1 VSTKSIEQKV
11 KAFEDI
17 HDIVNVMKA
26 YAGLNIRKSEEYAPN
41 VRLYQKNVSYAMAY
55 LFSHF
60 PSIAMPERHAGK
72 RVLVAF
78 GSEQGLCGAYN
89 ERIADYMDTVVN
101 SEDYIFV
108 IGKRLKS
115 AIEQHKFRITAFME
129 SAVSF
134 DGIREVMETSLSKIM
149 DIYSRKDI
157 YNLTVLFTSVIK
169 NNAEIAMEQILPP
182 DMEALETIEPLSKKP
197 LMYLNPEQ
205 ILKKL
210 IEERLYISIYKCYV
224 ESLRSENWYRLRRME
239 SASENIIK
247 NISDLTTVQR
257 YVRQEDITQEILEI
271 LGGSRLV

>member
-1 VSTKSIEQKV
+1 MSTKSIEQKV

-17 HDIVNVMKA
+17 HDIVNAMKA
-26 YAGLNIRKSEEYAPN
+26 YAGLNIRKTEEYVPH
-41 VRLYQKNVSYAMAY
+41 VRTYAKNISYAMAY

-60 PSIAMPERHAGK
+60 PSITMPQRHAGK

-101 SEDYIFV
+101 PEDYIFV

-115 AIEQHKFRITAFME
+115 AIEQHKLRITAFME

-134 DGIREVMETSLSKIM
+134 DGIRDVMETSLSKIM

-182 DMEALETIEPLSKKP
+182 DIEALEIMEPLSKKP

-205 ILKKL
+205 IFKKL

-239 SASENIIK
+239 SASENILK
-247 NISDLTTVQR
+247 NISDLKTVQR

>member
-17 HDIVNVMKA
+17 HDIVNAMKA
-26 YAGLNIRKSEEYAPN
+26 YAGLNIRKTEEYVPY
-41 VRLYQKNVSYAMAY
+41 VRTYAKNISYAMAY

-89 ERIADYMDTVVN
+89 ERIADYLDTVVN
-101 SEDYIFV
+101 PEDYIFV

-115 AIEQHKFRITAFME
+115 AIEQHKLRITASME

-134 DGIREVMETSLSKIM
+134 DGIRDVMETSLSKIM
-149 DIYSRKDI
+149 DIYSKRDI

-169 NNAEIAMEQILPP
+169 NNADITIEQILPP
-182 DMEALETIEPLSKKP
+182 DMKPLETVEPLSKTS
-197 LMYLNPEQ
+197 LMYLDPEQ
-205 ILKKL
+205 IFKKL

-224 ESLRSENWYRLRRME
+224 EALRSENWYRLRSME
-239 SASENIIK
+239 SASENIVK
-247 NISDLTTVQR
+247 NISDLKTVQR

>member
-1 VSTKSIEQKV
+1 VSTKSIEQQV

-17 HDIVNVMKA
+17 HDIVNAMKA
-26 YAGLNIRKSEEYAPN
+26 YAGLNIRKTEEYVPH
-41 VRLYQKNVSYAMAY
+41 VRTYAKNVSYAMIY

-60 PSIAMPERHAGK
+60 PSIAMPKRHAGK

-101 SEDYIFV
+101 PEDYIFV
-108 IGKRLKS
+108 IGKRLKL
-115 AIEQHKFRITAFME
+115 AIEQHKLRITAFME

-134 DGIREVMETSLSKIM
+134 DGIRDVMETSLSKIM

-182 DMEALETIEPLSKKP
+182 DIEALEIMEPLSKKP

-205 ILKKL
+205 IFKKL

-239 SASENIIK
+239 SASENIIR
-247 NISDLTTVQR
+247 NISDLKTVQR

>member
-1 VSTKSIEQKV
+1 MSTKSIEQKV

-17 HDIVNVMKA
+17 HDIVNAMKA

-60 PSIAMPERHAGK
+60 PSIALPERHAGK

-101 SEDYIFV
+101 PEDYIFV

-169 NNAEIAMEQILPP
+169 NSVEIAMEQILPP
-182 DMEALETIEPLSKKP
+182 DVEVLETMDPLSKKP
-197 LMYLNPEQ
+197 LTYLNPEQ
-205 ILKKL
+205 IFRKL

-224 ESLRSENWYRLRRME
+224 ESLRSENWYRLRSME

-247 NISDLTTVQR
+247 NISDLKTVQR

>member
-1 VSTKSIEQKV
+1 MSTKSIEQKV

-17 HDIVNVMKA
+17 HDIVNAMKA

-41 VRLYQKNVSYAMAY
+41 VRVYQKNVSYAMAY

-89 ERIADYMDTVVN
+89 ERIADYMDTVAN
-101 SEDYIFV
+101 PEDYIFV

-182 DMEALETIEPLSKKP
+182 DMEALETMEPLSKKP

>member
-17 HDIVNVMKA
+17 HDIVNAMKA
-26 YAGLNIRKSEEYAPN
+26 YAGLNIRKTEEYVPH
-41 VRLYQKNVSYAMAY
+41 VRTYAKNVSHAMAY

-60 PSIAMPERHAGK
+60 PSIAMPQRHAGK

-89 ERIADYMDTVVN
+89 ERIADYMDTVATT
-101 SEDYIFV
+101 EDYIFV
-108 IGKRLKS
+108 IGKRLKL
-115 AIEQHKFRITAFME
+115 AFEQHKLRITAFME

-134 DGIREVMETSLSKIM
+134 DGIRDVMEISLSKIM

-157 YNLTVLFTSVIK
+157 YNLTVLFTAVIK
-169 NNAEIAMEQILPP
+169 NNADIAMEQILPP
-182 DMEALETIEPLSKKP
+182 AMKALETVEPLSKKS

-210 IEERLYISIYKCYV
+210 IEEHLYISIYKCYA
-224 ESLRSENWYRLRRME
+224 ESLRSENWYRLRSME

-247 NISDLTTVQR
+247 NISDLKTVQR

>member
-1 VSTKSIEQKV
+1 MSTKSIEQKV

-17 HDIVNVMKA
+17 HDIVNAMKA
-26 YAGLNIRKSEEYAPN
+26 YAGLNIRKTEEYVPH
-41 VRLYQKNVSYAMAY
+41 VRTYANNVSYAMAY

-72 RVLVAF
+72 RVLVTF

-101 SEDYIFV
+101 PDDYIFV
-108 IGKRLKS
+108 IGKRLKL
-115 AIEQHKFRITAFME
+115 AIEQHKLWITTFME

-149 DIYSRKDI
+149 DIYSQTDI
-157 YNLTVLFTSVIK
+157 YNLTVVFTSVIK
-169 NNAEIAMEQILPP
+169 NNAEIVMEQILPP
-182 DMEALETIEPLSKKP
+182 DMEALETVEPLTKTS
-197 LMYLNPEQ
+197 LMYLNPEH
-205 ILKKL
+205 IFKKL

-224 ESLRSENWYRLRRME
+224 ESLRSENWYRLRSME

-247 NISDLTTVQR
+247 NISDLKTVQR

-271 LGGSRLV
+271 LGGSRLI

>member
-1 VSTKSIEQKV
+1 MSTKAIEQKV

-26 YAGLNIRKSEEYAPN
+26 YAGLNIRKTEEYVPN
-41 VRLYQKNVSYAMAY
+41 VRTYEKNVSYAMAY

-72 RVLVAF
+72 RVLLAF

-101 SEDYIFV
+101 PEDYIFV

-115 AIEQHKFRITAFME
+115 AIEQHKFRITGFME

-134 DGIREVMETSLSKIM
+134 DGIREVMETGLSKIM

-169 NNAEIAMEQILPP
+169 NNPEIAMKQILPP
-182 DMEALETIEPLSKKP
+182 DMQVLKTMELSSKKP
-197 LMYLNPEQ
+197 LTYLNPEQ
-205 ILKKL
+205 IFKKL
-210 IEERLYISIYKCYV
+210 IEECLYISIYKCYV

-239 SASENIIK
+239 SASENILK
-247 NISDLTTVQR
+247 NISDLKTVQR

>member
-1 VSTKSIEQKV
+1 VSTKAIEQKV
-11 KAFEDI
+11 QAFEDI
-17 HDIVNVMKA
+17 HDIVNAMKA
-26 YAGLNIRKSEEYAPN
+26 YAGLNIRKTEEYVPHI
-41 VRLYQKNVSYAMAY
+41 RTYEKNIFYAMAY
-55 LFSHF
+55 LFAHF

-72 RVLVAF
+72 RILVAF

-89 ERIADYMDTVVN
+89 ERIADYMDTIVN
-101 SEDYIFV
+101 PEDYIFV

-134 DGIREVMETSLSKIM
+134 DGIRDVMEATLSKIM
-149 DIYSRKDI
+149 DIYSQTDI

-182 DMEALETIEPLSKKP
+182 AMRALETVEPLSKKA

-205 ILKKL
+205 IFKKL

-224 ESLRSENWYRLRRME
+224 ESLRSENWFRLRSME

-247 NISDLTTVQR
+247 NISDLKTVQR

>member
-17 HDIVNVMKA
+17 HDIVNAMKA
-26 YAGLNIRKSEEYAPN
+26 YAGLNIRKTEEYVPY
-41 VRLYQKNVSYAMAY
+41 VRTYAKNISYAMAY
-55 LFSHF
+55 LFSYF
-60 PSIAMPERHAGK
+60 PSIAMPERHGGK

-101 SEDYIFV
+101 PEDYIFV
-108 IGKRLKS
+108 IGKRLKL
-115 AIEQHKFRITAFME
+115 AIEQHKLRITAFME

-134 DGIREVMETSLSKIM
+134 DGIRELMETSLSKIM

-157 YNLTVLFTSVIK
+157 YDLTVIFTAVIK

-182 DMEALETIEPLSKKP
+182 DIEALEITEPLSKKP

-205 ILKKL
+205 IFKKL
-210 IEERLYISIYKCYV
+210 IEELLYISIYKCYV

-247 NISDLTTVQR
+247 NISDLKTVQR

>member
-1 VSTKSIEQKV
+1 MSTKSIEQKV

-17 HDIVNVMKA
+17 HDIVNAMKA
-26 YAGLNIRKSEEYAPN
+26 YAGLNIRKTEEYVPH
-41 VRLYQKNVSYAMAY
+41 VRTYAKNISYAMAY

-60 PSIAMPERHAGK
+60 PSITMPQRHAGK

-101 SEDYIFV
+101 PEDYIFV

-115 AIEQHKFRITAFME
+115 AIEQHKLRITAFME

-134 DGIREVMETSLSKIM
+134 DGIRDVMETSLSKIM

-157 YNLTVLFTSVIK
+157 YDLTVIFTAVIK

-182 DMEALETIEPLSKKP
+182 DIEALEIMEPLSKKT

-205 ILKKL
+205 IFKKL

-224 ESLRSENWYRLRRME
+224 ESLRSENWYRLRRMD
-239 SASENIIK
+239 SASENILK
-247 NISDLTTVQR
+247 NISDLKTVQR

>member
-1 VSTKSIEQKV
+1 MSTKSIEQKV

-17 HDIVNVMKA
+17 HDIVNAMKA
-26 YAGLNIRKSEEYAPN
+26 YAGLNIRKTEEYVPH
-41 VRLYQKNVSYAMAY
+41 VRAYEKNVFYAMTY

-72 RVLVAF
+72 RILVAF

-101 SEDYIFV
+101 PEDYIFV

-115 AIEQHKFRITAFME
+115 AIEQHKFRITDFME

-182 DMEALETIEPLSKKP
+182 DMEALETMEPLSKKP

-247 NISDLTTVQR
+247 NISDLKTVQR

-271 LGGSRLV
+271 LGGSRLA

>member
-1 VSTKSIEQKV
+1 MSTKSIEQKV

-17 HDIVNVMKA
+17 HDIVNAMKA

-41 VRLYQKNVSYAMAY
+41 VRLYQKNVSYSMAY

-101 SEDYIFV
+101 PEDYIFV

-182 DMEALETIEPLSKKP
+182 DMEALETMEPLSKKP

-247 NISDLTTVQR
+247 NISDLKTVQR

>member
-1 VSTKSIEQKV
+1 
-11 KAFEDI
+11 
-17 HDIVNVMKA
+17 MKA
-26 YAGLNIRKSEEYAPN
+26 YAGLNIRKTEEYVPY
-41 VRLYQKNVSYAMAY
+41 VRTYAKNISYAMAY
-55 LFSHF
+55 LFSYF
-60 PSIAMPERHAGK
+60 PSIAMPERHGGK

-101 SEDYIFV
+101 PEDYIFV
-108 IGKRLKS
+108 IGKRLKL
-115 AIEQHKFRITAFME
+115 AIEQHKLRITAFME

-134 DGIREVMETSLSKIM
+134 DGIRELMETSLSKIM

-157 YNLTVLFTSVIK
+157 YDLTVIFTAVIK

-182 DMEALETIEPLSKKP
+182 DIEALEITEPLSKKP

-205 ILKKL
+205 IFKKL
-210 IEERLYISIYKCYV
+210 IEELLYISIYKCYV

-247 NISDLTTVQR
+247 NISDLKTVQR

>member
-1 VSTKSIEQKV
+1 MSTKSIEQKV

-17 HDIVNVMKA
+17 HDIVNAMKA
-26 YAGLNIRKSEEYAPN
+26 YAGLNVRKTEEYAPH
-41 VRLYQKNVSYAMAY
+41 VRAYEKNVSYAMAY

-101 SEDYIFV
+101 PEDYIFV
-108 IGKRLKS
+108 IGKRLKL
-115 AIEQHKFRITAFME
+115 AFEQHKLRITAVME

-149 DIYSRKDI
+149 DIYSRTDI

-169 NNAEIAMEQILPP
+169 NNAEIAIEQILPP
-182 DMEALETIEPLSKKP
+182 DMEVLKTMEPSSKKP
-197 LMYLNPEQ
+197 VTYLNPEQ
-205 ILKKL
+205 IFRKL

-224 ESLRSENWYRLRRME
+224 ESLRSENWYRLRSME

-247 NISDLTTVQR
+247 NISDLKTVQR